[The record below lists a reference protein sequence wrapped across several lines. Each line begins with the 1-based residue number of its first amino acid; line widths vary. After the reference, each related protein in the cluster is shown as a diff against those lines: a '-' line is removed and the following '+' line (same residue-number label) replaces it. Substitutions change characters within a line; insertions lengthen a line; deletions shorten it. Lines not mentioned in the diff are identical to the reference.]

1 MEIVT
6 EKVEVVTV
14 GVDGSAIG
22 SKKSRAM
29 NGFLL
34 DIKLDYND
42 SAPATTDV
50 TITDIDSNTILT
62 VTDGNTDA
70 LIAPRQILVDNT
82 NTAITDSH
90 DRFPV
95 NGTLNFAIAGCNALS
110 PALTATIRYLR
121 L

>member
-6 EKVEVVTV
+6 EKVEVVTA
-14 GVDGSAIG
+14 GEAGAAIG

-34 DIKLDYND
+34 DIKLDYHA

-50 TITDIDSNTILT
+50 TITDVDGNTILT
-62 VTDGNTDA
+62 VSDSKTDG
-70 LIAPRQILVDNT
+70 LFAPRQKLVDNAKADIT
-82 NTAITDSH
+82 NSH
-90 DRFPV
+90 DRFAV
-95 NGTLNFAIAGCNALS
+95 NGTLNFAIAQCDALN